1 MGPPLHLIRYSGFW
15 EGVNPVWFL
24 ENLRKHDSE
33 IGQALLTL
41 IDRRLWECISRI
53 IRYGLLVFPVFPNKY
68 GASSHHLEVGPF
80 PFNFIFYSVPGP
92 FLRADEELGS
102 SREVVDLFKS
112 KVVKFTC
119 VVFQVHDDGDYPL
132 GIDETP
138 DAIVLCIDPFL

>member
-1 MGPPLHLIRYSGFW
+1 MIGPLSSDFIFSSIL
-15 EGVNPVWFL
+15 
-24 ENLRKHDSE
+24 
-33 IGQALLTL
+33 
-41 IDRRLWECISRI
+41 
-53 IRYGLLVFPVFPNKY
+53 GLL
-68 GASSHHLEVGPF
+68 
-80 PFNFIFYSVPGP
+80 
-92 FLRADEELGS
+92 LRADEELGR